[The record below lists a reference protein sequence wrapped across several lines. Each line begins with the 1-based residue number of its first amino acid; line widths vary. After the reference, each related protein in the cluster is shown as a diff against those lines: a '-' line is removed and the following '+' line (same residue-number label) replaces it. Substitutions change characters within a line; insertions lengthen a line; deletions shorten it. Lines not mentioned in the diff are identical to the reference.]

1 MKIETIL
8 AVGFG
13 GFLGANLRLYLNGV
27 VNNSV
32 TLFSLPLGTLAVN
45 LIGSFLIGF
54 LFAYIQSYPFP
65 IYLKTFLITGF
76 LGALTTFSTFA
87 YESLLLLEGGEF
99 GYAFL
104 NISLNIFGTILMAY
118 LGTRLWQ

>member
-1 MKIETIL
+1 VKIETIL

-13 GFLGANLRLYLNGV
+13 GFFGANLRLYLNGL

-32 TLFSLPLGTLAVN
+32 TFFSLPLGTLAVN
-45 LIGSFLIGF
+45 LIGSFFIGV
-54 LFAYIQSYPFP
+54 LFGYIQNYQIP
-65 IYLKTFLITGF
+65 IYIKTFLITGF

-99 GYAFL
+99 GRAFANIGL
-104 NISLNIFGTILMAY
+104 NLIGTILMAY
-118 LGTRLWQ
+118 FGTRLWH